1 VRLLLETD
9 LVIVQIDETG
19 MLNGQAVCDR
29 LKKDN
34 PNLGMPWFVFTDAN
48 KNVLADATGPSGNV
62 GCPMMPEERDWFINC
77 VRKSRINLSDAQIDE
92 LKLLLHKYAIEVI
105 GDEAG
110 ALPTTT
116 APPLEATTTDL
127 LIQYGADRSALQR
140 TWNIPF
146 SSINHQRHIDFENRW
161 LAWVEIAQQ
170 RDYPRNG
177 QIDLALLHNH
187 ILSHIA
193 ELQLTRA
200 KQKDVGEYLWP
211 VLILNALLETK
222 AKREFTTP
230 EKAARI
236 LNGAAGNIDRLID
249 EGDFDA
255 VDAVRSQRI
264 YRVLGSSKRLLD
276 AWFDFSMDYDPLF
289 SWWCEQPYN
298 TLVEKMDAYR
308 ELFSAD
314 EDEIIGDP
322 IGEAALLEQL
332 SYEMIPYSPDD
343 LVAIAEREFAWC
355 ETEKNKV
362 IAELGARNWTD
373 ALRMAKAVHVAP
385 GEQPAMIK
393 ELHDESVSFLR
404 ERDLLTIPD
413 LADEVWRMQM
423 MSPAR
428 QKVSPYF
435 TGGEVIS
442 ISYPTD
448 GMTHEEKMKSML
460 GNNRHFSRATV
471 HHELIPG
478 HHLQSYMAKRWNTQR
493 SMFYTPFYVEGWAL
507 YWELL
512 LWDLDF
518 PQNALDKV
526 GMLFWRSHRCARI
539 IFSLNFH
546 LGNWTP
552 QQCVDFL
559 VKRVGH
565 ERLNAEAEVRRSVQG
580 GYGPLYQ
587 AAYMLGGLQLR
598 ALAKELVA
606 DNQMSIKQ
614 FHDRVL
620 KQGPIPIAAVRANLD
635 ESVKISTMA
644 NWKFND

>member
-1 VRLLLETD
+1 VRALIETD
-9 LVIVQIDETG
+9 FVLVTIDESKMIG
-19 MLNGQAVCDR
+19 GQAVCDR
-29 LKKDN
+29 LKN
-34 PNLGMPWFVFTDAN
+34 NESLGMPWFVFTDAD
-48 KNVLADATGPSGNV
+48 KNVLANATGPNGNV
-62 GCPMMPEERDWFINC
+62 GCPLMPEERDWFIQC
-77 VRKSRINLSDAQIDE
+77 IQKSRINLSDAQVAE
-92 LKLLLHKYAIEVI
+92 LSLLLHKYAIDVV

-110 ALPTTT
+110 ALPSTSN
-116 APPLEATTTDL
+116 PPQSASATDL
-127 LIQYGADRSALQR
+127 LIQYQADNSALR
-140 TWNIPF
+140 RVWNIPL
-146 SSINHQRHIDFENRW
+146 SRISHQRHVDFQNRW
-161 LAWVEIAQQ
+161 LRWTELAQQ
-170 RDYPRNG
+170 RDYPRGG

-187 ILSHIA
+187 IQSQIA
-193 ELQLTRA
+193 GLQLKIA
-200 KQKDVGEYLWP
+200 KQEEVYDYLWP
-211 VLILNALLETK
+211 IIETCALLEQR
-222 AKREFTTP
+222 AKREFTEP
-230 EKAARI
+230 QEAARVLDLATKRI
-236 LNGAAGNIDRLID
+236 EHMLEDDELDIDS
-249 EGDFDA
+249 
-255 VDAVRSQRI
+255 VRAQRV
-264 YRVLGSSKRLLD
+264 RRTLEQSMRLLD
-276 AWFDFSMDYDPLF
+276 DWFNFGMDYDPLF
-289 SWWCEQPYN
+289 GWWCHQPYN
-298 TLVEKMDAYR
+298 ALLEKMDDYL
-308 ELFSAD
+308 ELFAAD
-314 EDEIIGDP
+314 EDEIVGDP
-322 IGEAALLEQL
+322 IGETALLQQL
-332 SYEMIPYSPDD
+332 GYAMIPYSPDG

-362 IAELGARNWTD
+362 IAELGARDWSD
-373 ALRMAKAVHVAP
+373 ALRMAKEAHVAP

-413 LADEVWRMQM
+413 FADEVWRMQM

-448 GMTHEEKMKSML
+448 GMAHEEKMKSML

-478 HHLQSYMAKRWNTQR
+478 HHLQSYMAQRWNTQR

-598 ALAKELVA
+598 ALAKEVVDGKQITL
-606 DNQMSIKQ
+606 KQ
-614 FHDRVL
+614 FHDSVL
-620 KQGPIPIAAVRANLD
+620 RQGPIPIAAVRANLD